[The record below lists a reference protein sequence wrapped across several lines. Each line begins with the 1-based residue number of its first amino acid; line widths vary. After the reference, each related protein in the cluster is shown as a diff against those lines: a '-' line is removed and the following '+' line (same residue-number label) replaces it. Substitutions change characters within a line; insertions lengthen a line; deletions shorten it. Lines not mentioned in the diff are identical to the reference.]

1 MIKVNIKHRLRK
13 LSIGLVSVGTMFMA
27 TTVSGA
33 EITSTSDSAPSAESR
48 ESATASTGGTE
59 QAENGGAAGT
69 SVTSATADGGQEQAG
84 EAAPASTPAPAALT
98 SMSPSA
104 TPAAPVVEEPKT
116 IEVEKLK
123 VEKEK
128 STLKVVDGK
137 DGDNKLI
144 KNRDG
149 KEREIFD
156 VSRDVKVNDD
166 DTIDVTLTVEPKQI
180 DEGAEVMVLLDV
192 SNKMTDESFKTAK
205 ENIKKLVNTLTSK
218 ASDGKSPNARN
229 TVRLITFYNKVN
241 EPVYL
246 TPETV
251 NTEID
256 KARVFAKED
265 RNWGVDLQGAIHRA
279 RQAFNSTGEKKS
291 GKRQHIVLFSQGES
305 TFSYDIKK
313 DKEKLSKIQVD
324 GPVTYS
330 NPLLPWPFYFDTTTK
345 THNFVKD
352 AEKFTQFLDKV
363 GISQF
368 KNAVKGMASTGNSLF
383 SLGNSLLGIKNPL
396 DYITLADL
404 DTKELKE
411 SEFDYS
417 NRLGEG
423 YNFRSYYNRVTD
435 TVGLKSTIESEVK
448 KNLEKL
454 EPKEA
459 SSWLSTLGL
468 KTASDSVR
476 DWFIGKALDHLFYR
490 RQYQFYN
497 HNLSAQAEAKIARD
511 EGILFYSFDVTK
523 PDTAKTYDKFDEY
536 LKKMSEGSKFL
547 EEKDLTTPDK
557 FKDILKE
564 VTITDTFGENVS
576 VVDGSFDKTRFKT
589 GVKHTPAKSSRTG
602 GGLLGWGFNLFSSII
617 STPNTKESL
626 TWTINKDELA
636 KAFEERKPVTFT
648 YKLKVN
654 KDKFSKSTG
663 VATNKEA
670 TYQTI
675 ISNTTSYKIND
686 KEVKDKKLE
695 EVKVRYTKETIPVPK
710 VEKENVG
717 PQTPQEQP
725 MQPLSPEVPAVPAP
739 EVPKTETE
747 PIVPHLPEKPQEEP
761 QQPQPEAPVVPAPEV
776 PKTETEPRNPQR
788 PERPQEG
795 IQPRRPEVPS
805 DPRPEVPKTETE
817 PRNPQRPERP
827 QEGIQPRRPEVP
839 SDPRPEVP
847 KTETES
853 HNPQRPEKPQEDS
866 QPRRPEVPVVPTPE
880 APKTESESRNPQL
893 SETLQEDSQ
902 RSLHSE
908 VPSVSSPET
917 PKDGTI
923 KQDASLLPISK
934 AKAVRQLPQTGD
946 KDRPDVTYTVAALT
960 VLGAIGLLKKKRRDD
975 QID

>member
-1 MIKVNIKHRLRK
+1 
-13 LSIGLVSVGTMFMA
+13 MA

-33 EITSTSDSAPSAESR
+33 EITSTSSTPTESR
-48 ESATASTGGTE
+48 ESQPTTPTGNTE
-59 QAENGGAAGT
+59 QVENEETAVS
-69 SVTSATADGGQEQAG
+69 SVTSGSADNGQEQAG
-84 EAAPASTPAPAALT
+84 EVASAVPVALT
-98 SMSPSA
+98 SA

-116 IEVEKLK
+116 IEVEKLQ

-128 STLKVVDGK
+128 STLEVK
-137 DGDNKLI
+137 DGEGTAKLI
-144 KNRDG
+144 KHRDD
-149 KEREIFD
+149 KSREIFD
-156 VSRDVKVNDD
+156 VSRDVKVNND
-166 DTIDVTLTVEPKQI
+166 DTLDVTLTVQPKQI

-192 SNKMTDESFKTAK
+192 SKKMTDESFKTAK
-205 ENIKKLVNTLTSK
+205 ENIKKLVDTLTSK
-218 ASDGKSPNARN
+218 ASDGKSSNARN

-305 TFSYDIKK
+305 TFSYDIK

-523 PDTAKTYDKFDEY
+523 PGTTFDKY
-536 LKKMSEGSKFL
+536 LQEMSEDKKFL

-557 FKDILKE
+557 FKDVLTQ
-564 VTITDTFGENVS
+564 VTITDIFGENVS
-576 VVDGSFDKTRFKT
+576 VVDGSFDKTRA
-589 GVKHTPAKSSRTG
+589 KHTAKSNSSSRSSG
-602 GGLLGWGFNLFSSII
+602 WWPFNIVSSFLG
-617 STPNTKESL
+617 TNTKESL
-626 TWTINKDELA
+626 TWTINKDELT

-648 YKLKVN
+648 YKLKVD
-654 KDKFSKSTG
+654 KDKIK
-663 VATNKEA
+663 KEV
-670 TYQTI
+670 TPQTI

-725 MQPLSPEVPAVPAP
+725 MQPLSPAVPAP
-739 EVPKTETE
+739 KVPKTETE

-761 QQPQPEAPVVPAPEV
+761 QQPQPEAPVVPAPEA

-847 KTETES
+847 KTESES
-853 HNPQRPEKPQEDS
+853 HNP
-866 QPRRPEVPVVPTPE
+866 
-880 APKTESESRNPQL
+880 
-893 SETLQEDSQ
+893 
-902 RSLHSE
+902 
-908 VPSVSSPET
+908 
-917 PKDGTI
+917 
-923 KQDASLLPISK
+923 
-934 AKAVRQLPQTGD
+934 
-946 KDRPDVTYTVAALT
+946 
-960 VLGAIGLLKKKRRDD
+960 
-975 QID
+975 

>member
-33 EITSTSDSAPSAESR
+33 EITSTSPTPTESR
-48 ESATASTGGTE
+48 EPQPTTPTGNTE
-59 QAENGGAAGT
+59 QVENEETAVSSGT
-69 SVTSATADGGQEQAG
+69 SGSADNGQEQV
-84 EAAPASTPAPAALT
+84 EEVASAVPVALT
-98 SMSPSA
+98 SA
-104 TPAAPVVEEPKT
+104 TPAAPAVEEPKT
-116 IEVEKLK
+116 IEVEKLQ

-128 STLKVVDGK
+128 STLEVK
-137 DGDNKLI
+137 DGEGSDKLI
-144 KNRDG
+144 KHRDD
-149 KEREIFD
+149 KSREIFD
-156 VSRDVKVNDD
+156 VSRDVKVNND
-166 DTIDVTLTVEPKQI
+166 DTLDVTLTVQPKQI

-192 SNKMTDESFKTAK
+192 SKKMTEDSFKTAK
-205 ENIKKLVNTLTSK
+205 ENIKKLVDTLTSK

-229 TVRLITFYNKVN
+229 AVRLITFYNKVSN
-241 EPVYL
+241 PVEV
-246 TPETV
+246 TSETI

-256 KARVFAKED
+256 KARVLAKED

-352 AEKFTQFLDKV
+352 ADKFTQFLDKV

-383 SLGNSLLGIKNPL
+383 SLGNRWLGIKNPL
-396 DYITLADL
+396 DYITLVDL

-448 KNLEKL
+448 KNLKKL

-547 EEKDLTTPDK
+547 EKKDLTTPDK

-576 VVDGSFDKTRFKT
+576 VVNSSFGNKSH
-589 GVKHTPAKSSRTG
+589 VKHTPAKSNSSSRSG
-602 GGLLGWGFNLFSSII
+602 GWWPFNIVSSFLG
-617 STPNTKESL
+617 TNTKESL

-648 YKLKVN
+648 YKLKVD
-654 KDKFSKSTG
+654 KDKIK
-663 VATNKEA
+663 KEV
-670 TYQTI
+670 TPQTI

-695 EVKVRYTKETIPVPK
+695 DVKVRYTKETIPVPK

-747 PIVPHLPEKPQEEP
+747 P
-761 QQPQPEAPVVPAPEV
+761 
-776 PKTETEPRNPQR
+776 RNPQR

-805 DPRPEVPKTETE
+805 DPRPEVPKTESE
-817 PRNPQRPERP
+817 SRNPQRPEM
-827 QEGIQPRRPEVP
+827 
-839 SDPRPEVP
+839 
-847 KTETES
+847 
-853 HNPQRPEKPQEDS
+853 PQEDS
-866 QPRRPEVPVVPTPE
+866 QPRRSEVPVVPTPE
-880 APKTESESRNPQL
+880 APKTESESRKPQL
-893 SETLQEDSQ
+893 SETLQEGSQ

-908 VPSVSSPET
+908 VPSVSSLET

-923 KQDASLLPISK
+923 KQDASQLPISK
-934 AKAVRQLPQTGD
+934 AKEVRQLPQTGD

>member
-33 EITSTSDSAPSAESR
+33 EITSTSPTPTESR
-48 ESATASTGGTE
+48 EPQPTTPTGNTE
-59 QAENGGAAGT
+59 QVENEETAVSSGT
-69 SVTSATADGGQEQAG
+69 SGSADNGQEQV
-84 EAAPASTPAPAALT
+84 EEVASAVPVALT
-98 SMSPSA
+98 SA
-104 TPAAPVVEEPKT
+104 TPAAPAVEEPKT
-116 IEVEKLK
+116 IEVEKLQ

-128 STLKVVDGK
+128 STLEVK
-137 DGDNKLI
+137 DGEGSDKLI
-144 KNRDG
+144 KHRDD
-149 KEREIFD
+149 KSREIFD
-156 VSRDVKVNDD
+156 VSRDVKVNND
-166 DTIDVTLTVEPKQI
+166 DTLDVTLTVQPKQI

-192 SNKMTDESFKTAK
+192 SKKMTEDSFKTAK
-205 ENIKKLVNTLTSK
+205 ENIKKLVDTLTSK

-229 TVRLITFYNKVN
+229 AVRLITFYNKVSN
-241 EPVYL
+241 PVEV
-246 TPETV
+246 TSETI

-256 KARVFAKED
+256 KARVLAKED

-352 AEKFTQFLDKV
+352 ADKFTQFLDKV

-383 SLGNSLLGIKNPL
+383 SLGNRWLGIKNPL
-396 DYITLADL
+396 DYITLVDL

-448 KNLEKL
+448 KNLKKL

-547 EEKDLTTPDK
+547 EKKDLTTPDK

-576 VVDGSFDKTRFKT
+576 VVNSSFGNKSH
-589 GVKHTPAKSSRTG
+589 VKHTPAKSNSSSRSG
-602 GGLLGWGFNLFSSII
+602 GWWPFNIVSSFLG
-617 STPNTKESL
+617 TNTKESL

-648 YKLKVN
+648 YKLKVD
-654 KDKFSKSTG
+654 KDKIK
-663 VATNKEA
+663 KEV
-670 TYQTI
+670 TPQTI

-695 EVKVRYTKETIPVPK
+695 DVKVRYTKETIPVPK

-747 PIVPHLPEKPQEEP
+747 P
-761 QQPQPEAPVVPAPEV
+761 
-776 PKTETEPRNPQR
+776 RNPQR

-805 DPRPEVPKTETE
+805 DPRPEVPKTE
-817 PRNPQRPERP
+817 
-827 QEGIQPRRPEVP
+827 
-839 SDPRPEVP
+839 S
-847 KTETES
+847 ES
-853 HNPQRPEKPQEDS
+853 HNPQRPEMPQEDS
-866 QPRRPEVPVVPTPE
+866 QPRRSEVPVVPTPE
-880 APKTESESRNPQL
+880 APKTESESRNPQRPEMPQEDSQPRRSEVPVVPTPEAPKTESESRKPQL
-893 SETLQEDSQ
+893 SETLQEGSQ

-908 VPSVSSPET
+908 VPSVSSLET

-923 KQDASLLPISK
+923 KQDASQLPISK
-934 AKAVRQLPQTGD
+934 AKEVRQLPQTGD

>member
-33 EITSTSDSAPSAESR
+33 EITSTSPTPTESR
-48 ESATASTGGTE
+48 EPQPTTPTGNTE
-59 QAENGGAAGT
+59 QVENEETAVSSGT
-69 SVTSATADGGQEQAG
+69 SGSADNGQEQV
-84 EAAPASTPAPAALT
+84 EEVASAVPVALT
-98 SMSPSA
+98 SA
-104 TPAAPVVEEPKT
+104 TPAAPAVEEPKT
-116 IEVEKLK
+116 IEVEKLQ

-128 STLKVVDGK
+128 STLEVK
-137 DGDNKLI
+137 DGEGSDKLI
-144 KNRDG
+144 KHRDD
-149 KEREIFD
+149 KSREIFD
-156 VSRDVKVNDD
+156 VSRDVKVNND
-166 DTIDVTLTVEPKQI
+166 DTLDVTLTVQPKQI

-192 SNKMTDESFKTAK
+192 SKKMTEDSFKTAK
-205 ENIKKLVNTLTSK
+205 ENIKKLVDTLTSK

-229 TVRLITFYNKVN
+229 AVRLITFYNKVSN
-241 EPVYL
+241 PVEV
-246 TPETV
+246 TSETI

-256 KARVFAKED
+256 KARVLAKED

-352 AEKFTQFLDKV
+352 ADKFTQFLDKV

-383 SLGNSLLGIKNPL
+383 SLGNRWLGIKNPL
-396 DYITLADL
+396 DYITLVDL

-448 KNLEKL
+448 KNLKKL

-547 EEKDLTTPDK
+547 EKKDLTTPDK

-576 VVDGSFDKTRFKT
+576 VVNSSFGNKSH
-589 GVKHTPAKSSRTG
+589 VKHTPAKSNSSSRSG
-602 GGLLGWGFNLFSSII
+602 GWWPFNIVSSFLG
-617 STPNTKESL
+617 TNTKESL

-648 YKLKVN
+648 YKLKVD
-654 KDKFSKSTG
+654 KDKIK
-663 VATNKEA
+663 KEV
-670 TYQTI
+670 TPQTI

-695 EVKVRYTKETIPVPK
+695 DVKVRYTKETIPVPK

-747 PIVPHLPEKPQEEP
+747 P
-761 QQPQPEAPVVPAPEV
+761 
-776 PKTETEPRNPQR
+776 RNPQR

-795 IQPRRPEVPS
+795 IQPRHPEVPS
-805 DPRPEVPKTETE
+805 DPRPEVPK
-817 PRNPQRPERP
+817 N
-827 QEGIQPRRPEVP
+827 
-839 SDPRPEVP
+839 
-847 KTETES
+847 K
-853 HNPQRPEKPQEDS
+853 
-866 QPRRPEVPVVPTPE
+866 
-880 APKTESESRNPQL
+880 
-893 SETLQEDSQ
+893 
-902 RSLHSE
+902 
-908 VPSVSSPET
+908 
-917 PKDGTI
+917 
-923 KQDASLLPISK
+923 
-934 AKAVRQLPQTGD
+934 
-946 KDRPDVTYTVAALT
+946 
-960 VLGAIGLLKKKRRDD
+960 
-975 QID
+975 

>member
-33 EITSTSDSAPSAESR
+33 EITSTSPTPTESR
-48 ESATASTGGTE
+48 EPQPTTPTGNTE
-59 QAENGGAAGT
+59 QVENEETAVSSGT
-69 SVTSATADGGQEQAG
+69 SGSADNGQEQV
-84 EAAPASTPAPAALT
+84 EEVASAVPVALT
-98 SMSPSA
+98 SA
-104 TPAAPVVEEPKT
+104 TPAAPAVEEPKT
-116 IEVEKLK
+116 IEVEKLQ

-128 STLKVVDGK
+128 STLEVK
-137 DGDNKLI
+137 DGEGSDKLI
-144 KNRDG
+144 KHRDD
-149 KEREIFD
+149 KSREIFD
-156 VSRDVKVNDD
+156 VSRDVKVNND
-166 DTIDVTLTVEPKQI
+166 DTLDVTLTVQPKQI

-192 SNKMTDESFKTAK
+192 SKKMTEDSFKTAK
-205 ENIKKLVNTLTSK
+205 ENIKKLVDTLTSK

-229 TVRLITFYNKVN
+229 AVRLITFYNKVSN
-241 EPVYL
+241 PVEV
-246 TPETV
+246 TSETI

-256 KARVFAKED
+256 KARVLAKED

-352 AEKFTQFLDKV
+352 ADKFTQFLDKV

-383 SLGNSLLGIKNPL
+383 SLGNRWLGIKNPL
-396 DYITLADL
+396 DYITLVDL

-448 KNLEKL
+448 KNLKKL

-547 EEKDLTTPDK
+547 EKKDLTTPDK

-576 VVDGSFDKTRFKT
+576 VVNSSFGNKSH
-589 GVKHTPAKSSRTG
+589 VKHTPAKSNSSSRSG
-602 GGLLGWGFNLFSSII
+602 GWWPFNIVSSFLG
-617 STPNTKESL
+617 TNTKESL

-648 YKLKVN
+648 YKLKVD
-654 KDKFSKSTG
+654 KDKIK
-663 VATNKEA
+663 KEV
-670 TYQTI
+670 TPQTI

-695 EVKVRYTKETIPVPK
+695 DVKVRYTKETIPVPK

-747 PIVPHLPEKPQEEP
+747 P
-761 QQPQPEAPVVPAPEV
+761 
-776 PKTETEPRNPQR
+776 RNPQR

-805 DPRPEVPKTETE
+805 DPRPEVPKTE
-817 PRNPQRPERP
+817 
-827 QEGIQPRRPEVP
+827 
-839 SDPRPEVP
+839 S
-847 KTETES
+847 ES
-853 HNPQRPEKPQEDS
+853 HNPQRPEMPQEDS
-866 QPRRPEVPVVPTPE
+866 QPRRSEVPVVPTPE
-880 APKTESESRNPQL
+880 APKTESESRKPQL
-893 SETLQEDSQ
+893 SETLQEGSQ

-908 VPSVSSPET
+908 VPSVSSLET

-923 KQDASLLPISK
+923 KQDASQLPISK
-934 AKAVRQLPQTGD
+934 AKEVRQLPQTGD

>member
-33 EITSTSDSAPSAESR
+33 EITSTSPTPTESR
-48 ESATASTGGTE
+48 EPQPTTPTGNTE
-59 QAENGGAAGT
+59 QVENEETAVSSGT
-69 SVTSATADGGQEQAG
+69 SGSADNGQEQV
-84 EAAPASTPAPAALT
+84 EEVASAVPVALT
-98 SMSPSA
+98 SA
-104 TPAAPVVEEPKT
+104 TPAAPAVEEPKT
-116 IEVEKLK
+116 IEVEKLQ

-128 STLKVVDGK
+128 STLEVK
-137 DGDNKLI
+137 DGEGSDKLI
-144 KNRDG
+144 KHRDD
-149 KEREIFD
+149 KSREIFD
-156 VSRDVKVNDD
+156 VSRDVKVNND
-166 DTIDVTLTVEPKQI
+166 DTLDVTLTVQPKQI

-192 SNKMTDESFKTAK
+192 SKKMTEDSFKTAK
-205 ENIKKLVNTLTSK
+205 ENIKKLVDTLTSK

-229 TVRLITFYNKVN
+229 AVRLITFYNKVSN
-241 EPVYL
+241 PVEV
-246 TPETV
+246 TSETI

-256 KARVFAKED
+256 KARVLAKED

-352 AEKFTQFLDKV
+352 ADKFTQFLDKV

-383 SLGNSLLGIKNPL
+383 SLGNRWLGIKNPL
-396 DYITLADL
+396 DYITLVDL

-448 KNLEKL
+448 KNLKKL

-547 EEKDLTTPDK
+547 EKKDLTTPDK

-576 VVDGSFDKTRFKT
+576 VVNSSFGNKSH
-589 GVKHTPAKSSRTG
+589 VKHTPAKSNSSSRSG
-602 GGLLGWGFNLFSSII
+602 GWWPFNIVSSFLG
-617 STPNTKESL
+617 TNTKESL

-648 YKLKVN
+648 YKLKVD
-654 KDKFSKSTG
+654 KDKIK
-663 VATNKEA
+663 KEV
-670 TYQTI
+670 TPQTI

-695 EVKVRYTKETIPVPK
+695 DVKVRYTKETIPVPK

-747 PIVPHLPEKPQEEP
+747 P
-761 QQPQPEAPVVPAPEV
+761 
-776 PKTETEPRNPQR
+776 RNPQR

-805 DPRPEVPKTETE
+805 DPRPEVPKTE
-817 PRNPQRPERP
+817 
-827 QEGIQPRRPEVP
+827 
-839 SDPRPEVP
+839 S
-847 KTETES
+847 ES
-853 HNPQRPEKPQEDS
+853 HNPP
-866 QPRRPEVPVVPTPE
+866 
-880 APKTESESRNPQL
+880 
-893 SETLQEDSQ
+893 
-902 RSLHSE
+902 
-908 VPSVSSPET
+908 
-917 PKDGTI
+917 
-923 KQDASLLPISK
+923 
-934 AKAVRQLPQTGD
+934 
-946 KDRPDVTYTVAALT
+946 
-960 VLGAIGLLKKKRRDD
+960 
-975 QID
+975 

>member
-33 EITSTSDSAPSAESR
+33 EITSTSPTPTESR
-48 ESATASTGGTE
+48 EPQPTTPTGNTE
-59 QAENGGAAGT
+59 QVENEETAVSSGT
-69 SVTSATADGGQEQAG
+69 SGSADNGQEQV
-84 EAAPASTPAPAALT
+84 EEVASAVPVALT
-98 SMSPSA
+98 SA
-104 TPAAPVVEEPKT
+104 TPAAPAVEEPKT
-116 IEVEKLK
+116 IEVEKLQ

-128 STLKVVDGK
+128 STLEVK
-137 DGDNKLI
+137 DGEGSDKLI
-144 KNRDG
+144 KHRDD
-149 KEREIFD
+149 KSREIFD
-156 VSRDVKVNDD
+156 VSRDVKVNND
-166 DTIDVTLTVEPKQI
+166 DTLDVTLTVQPKQI

-192 SNKMTDESFKTAK
+192 SKKMTEDSFKTAK
-205 ENIKKLVNTLTSK
+205 ENIKKLVDTLTSK

-229 TVRLITFYNKVN
+229 AVRLITFYNKVSN
-241 EPVYL
+241 PVEV
-246 TPETV
+246 TSETI

-256 KARVFAKED
+256 KARVLAKED

-352 AEKFTQFLDKV
+352 ADKFTQFLDKV

-383 SLGNSLLGIKNPL
+383 SLGNRWLGIKNPL
-396 DYITLADL
+396 DYITLVDL

-448 KNLEKL
+448 KNLKKL

-547 EEKDLTTPDK
+547 EKKDLTTPDK

-576 VVDGSFDKTRFKT
+576 VVNSSFGNKSH
-589 GVKHTPAKSSRTG
+589 VKHTPAKSNSSSRSG
-602 GGLLGWGFNLFSSII
+602 GWWPFNIVSSFLG
-617 STPNTKESL
+617 TNTKESL

-648 YKLKVN
+648 YKLKVD
-654 KDKFSKSTG
+654 KDKIK
-663 VATNKEA
+663 KEV
-670 TYQTI
+670 TPQTI

-695 EVKVRYTKETIPVPK
+695 DVKVRYTKETIPVPK

-747 PIVPHLPEKPQEEP
+747 P
-761 QQPQPEAPVVPAPEV
+761 
-776 PKTETEPRNPQR
+776 RNPQR

-795 IQPRRPEVPS
+795 IQPRHPEVPS

-827 QEGIQPRRPEVP
+827 QEGKIF
-839 SDPRPEVP
+839 
-847 KTETES
+847 
-853 HNPQRPEKPQEDS
+853 
-866 QPRRPEVPVVPTPE
+866 
-880 APKTESESRNPQL
+880 
-893 SETLQEDSQ
+893 
-902 RSLHSE
+902 
-908 VPSVSSPET
+908 
-917 PKDGTI
+917 
-923 KQDASLLPISK
+923 
-934 AKAVRQLPQTGD
+934 
-946 KDRPDVTYTVAALT
+946 
-960 VLGAIGLLKKKRRDD
+960 
-975 QID
+975 

>member
-1 MIKVNIKHRLRK
+1 
-13 LSIGLVSVGTMFMA
+13 MA

-33 EITSTSDSAPSAESR
+33 EITSTSPTPTESR
-48 ESATASTGGTE
+48 EPQPTTPTGNTE
-59 QAENGGAAGT
+59 QVENEETAVSSGT
-69 SVTSATADGGQEQAG
+69 SGSADNGQEQV
-84 EAAPASTPAPAALT
+84 EEVASAVPVALT
-98 SMSPSA
+98 SA
-104 TPAAPVVEEPKT
+104 TPAAPAVEEPKT
-116 IEVEKLK
+116 IEVEKLQ

-128 STLKVVDGK
+128 STLEVK
-137 DGDNKLI
+137 DGEGSDKLI
-144 KNRDG
+144 KHRDD
-149 KEREIFD
+149 KSREIFD
-156 VSRDVKVNDD
+156 VSRDVKVNND
-166 DTIDVTLTVEPKQI
+166 DTLDVTLTVQPKQI

-192 SNKMTDESFKTAK
+192 SKKMTDESFKTAK
-205 ENIKKLVNTLTSK
+205 ENIKKLVDTLTSK

-229 TVRLITFYNKVN
+229 AVRLITFYNKVSN
-241 EPVYL
+241 PVEV
-246 TPETV
+246 TSETI

-256 KARVFAKED
+256 KARVLAKED

-352 AEKFTQFLDKV
+352 ADKFTQFLDKV

-383 SLGNSLLGIKNPL
+383 SLGNRWLGIKNPL
-396 DYITLADL
+396 DYITLVDL

-448 KNLEKL
+448 KNLKKL

-576 VVDGSFDKTRFKT
+576 VVDKTRFKT
-589 GVKHTPAKSSRTG
+589 GVKHTPAKSGRTG

-648 YKLKVN
+648 YKLKVD
-654 KDKFSKSTG
+654 KDKIK
-663 VATNKEA
+663 KEV
-670 TYQTI
+670 TPQTI

-695 EVKVRYTKETIPVPK
+695 DVKVRYTKETIPVPK

-717 PQTPQEQP
+717 PQAPQEQP
-725 MQPLSPEVPAVPAP
+725 LQPLSPEVPAVPAP

-795 IQPRRPEVPS
+795 IHPRRPEVPS
-805 DPRPEVPKTETE
+805 DPRPEVPKTESE
-817 PRNPQRPERP
+817 SHNPQRPERP
-827 QEGIQPRRPEVP
+827 QEGIHPRRPEVP

-847 KTETES
+847 KTESES
-853 HNPQRPEKPQEDS
+853 HNPQRPEMPQEDS
-866 QPRRPEVPVVPTPE
+866 QPRRSEVPVVPTPE

-893 SETLQEDSQ
+893 SETLQEGSQ

-908 VPSVSSPET
+908 VPSVSSLET

-923 KQDASLLPISK
+923 KQDASQLPISK

>member
-1 MIKVNIKHRLRK
+1 
-13 LSIGLVSVGTMFMA
+13 MA

-33 EITSTSDSAPSAESR
+33 EITSTSPTPTESR
-48 ESATASTGGTE
+48 EPQPTTPTGNTE
-59 QAENGGAAGT
+59 QVENEETAVS
-69 SVTSATADGGQEQAG
+69 SVTSGSADNGQEQAG
-84 EAAPASTPAPAALT
+84 EVASAVPVALT
-98 SMSPSA
+98 SA

-116 IEVEKLK
+116 IEVEKLQ

-128 STLKVVDGK
+128 STLEVK
-137 DGDNKLI
+137 DGEGTAKLI
-144 KNRDG
+144 KHRDD
-149 KEREIFD
+149 KSREIFD
-156 VSRDVKVNDD
+156 VSRDVKVNND
-166 DTIDVTLTVEPKQI
+166 DTLDVTLTVQPKQI

-192 SNKMTDESFKTAK
+192 SKKMTEDSFKTAK
-205 ENIKKLVNTLTSK
+205 ENIKKLVDTLTSK

-352 AEKFTQFLDKV
+352 ADKFTQFLDKV

-383 SLGNSLLGIKNPL
+383 SLGNRWLGIKNPL

-448 KNLEKL
+448 KNLKKL
-454 EPKEA
+454 ESKEA
-459 SSWLSTLGL
+459 SSWLTTLGL
-468 KTASDSVR
+468 KSTSDSVR
-476 DWFIGKALDHLFYR
+476 DWLLGKALDYLFYR

-523 PDTAKTYDKFDEY
+523 PGTTFDKY
-536 LKKMSEGSKFL
+536 LQEMSEDKKFL

-557 FKDILKE
+557 FKDVLTQ

-589 GVKHTPAKSSRTG
+589 GVKHTPAKSNSSSRSS
-602 GGLLGWGFNLFSSII
+602 GWGWPFGIISSILG
-617 STPNTKESL
+617 TNTKESL

-695 EVKVRYTKETIPVPK
+695 DVKVRYTKETIPVPK

-725 MQPLSPEVPAVPAP
+725 MQPLSPAVPAP

-761 QQPQPEAPVVPAPEV
+761 QQPQPEAPVVPAPEA

-817 PRNPQRPERP
+817 PRNPQRPEIP
-827 QEGIQPRRPEVP
+827 QEDSQPRRPEVP

-853 HNPQRPEKPQEDS
+853 HKPQRPEMPQEDS

-880 APKTESESRNPQL
+880 APKTESESHKPQL

>member
-33 EITSTSDSAPSAESR
+33 EITSTSPTPTESR
-48 ESATASTGGTE
+48 EPQPTTPTGNTE
-59 QAENGGAAGT
+59 QVENEETAVSSGT
-69 SVTSATADGGQEQAG
+69 SGSADNGQEQV
-84 EAAPASTPAPAALT
+84 EEVASAVPVALT
-98 SMSPSA
+98 SA
-104 TPAAPVVEEPKT
+104 TPAAPAVEEPKT
-116 IEVEKLK
+116 IEVEKLQ

-128 STLKVVDGK
+128 STLEVK
-137 DGDNKLI
+137 DGEGSDKLI
-144 KNRDG
+144 KHRDD
-149 KEREIFD
+149 KSREIFD
-156 VSRDVKVNDD
+156 VSRDVKVNND
-166 DTIDVTLTVEPKQI
+166 DTLDVTLTVQPKQI

-192 SNKMTDESFKTAK
+192 SKKMTEDSFKTAK
-205 ENIKKLVNTLTSK
+205 ENIKKLVDTLTSK

-229 TVRLITFYNKVN
+229 AVRLITFYNKVSN
-241 EPVYL
+241 PVEV
-246 TPETV
+246 TSETI

-256 KARVFAKED
+256 KARVLAKED

-352 AEKFTQFLDKV
+352 ADKFTQFLDKV

-383 SLGNSLLGIKNPL
+383 SLGNRWLGIKNPL
-396 DYITLADL
+396 DYITLVDL

-448 KNLEKL
+448 KNLKKL

-547 EEKDLTTPDK
+547 EKKDLTTPDK

-576 VVDGSFDKTRFKT
+576 VVNSSFGNKSH
-589 GVKHTPAKSSRTG
+589 VKHTPAKSNSSSRSG
-602 GGLLGWGFNLFSSII
+602 GWWPFNIVSSFLG
-617 STPNTKESL
+617 TNTKESL

-648 YKLKVN
+648 YKLKVD
-654 KDKFSKSTG
+654 KDKIK
-663 VATNKEA
+663 KEV
-670 TYQTI
+670 TPQTI

-695 EVKVRYTKETIPVPK
+695 DVKVRYTKETIPVPK

-747 PIVPHLPEKPQEEP
+747 P
-761 QQPQPEAPVVPAPEV
+761 
-776 PKTETEPRNPQR
+776 RNPQR

-795 IQPRRPEVPS
+795 IQPRHPEVPS

-817 PRNPQRPERP
+817 PRNPP
-827 QEGIQPRRPEVP
+827 
-839 SDPRPEVP
+839 
-847 KTETES
+847 
-853 HNPQRPEKPQEDS
+853 
-866 QPRRPEVPVVPTPE
+866 
-880 APKTESESRNPQL
+880 
-893 SETLQEDSQ
+893 
-902 RSLHSE
+902 
-908 VPSVSSPET
+908 
-917 PKDGTI
+917 
-923 KQDASLLPISK
+923 LL
-934 AKAVRQLPQTGD
+934 
-946 KDRPDVTYTVAALT
+946 
-960 VLGAIGLLKKKRRDD
+960 
-975 QID
+975 

>member
-33 EITSTSDSAPSAESR
+33 EITSTSPTPTESR
-48 ESATASTGGTE
+48 EPQPTTPTGNTE
-59 QAENGGAAGT
+59 QVENEETAVSSGT
-69 SVTSATADGGQEQAG
+69 SGSADNGQEQV
-84 EAAPASTPAPAALT
+84 EEVASAVPVALT
-98 SMSPSA
+98 SA
-104 TPAAPVVEEPKT
+104 TPAAPAVEEPKT
-116 IEVEKLK
+116 IEVEKLQ

-128 STLKVVDGK
+128 STLEVK
-137 DGDNKLI
+137 DGEGSDKLI
-144 KNRDG
+144 KHRDD
-149 KEREIFD
+149 KSREIFD
-156 VSRDVKVNDD
+156 VSRDVKVNND
-166 DTIDVTLTVEPKQI
+166 DTLDVTLTVQPKQI

-192 SNKMTDESFKTAK
+192 SKKMTEDSFKTAK
-205 ENIKKLVNTLTSK
+205 ENIKKLVDTLTSK

-229 TVRLITFYNKVN
+229 AVRLITFYNKVSN
-241 EPVYL
+241 PVEV
-246 TPETV
+246 TSETI

-256 KARVFAKED
+256 KARVLAKED

-352 AEKFTQFLDKV
+352 ADKFTQFLDKV

-383 SLGNSLLGIKNPL
+383 SLGNRWLGIKNPL
-396 DYITLADL
+396 DYITLVDL

-448 KNLEKL
+448 KNLKKL

-547 EEKDLTTPDK
+547 EKKDLTTPDK

-576 VVDGSFDKTRFKT
+576 VVNSSFGNKSH
-589 GVKHTPAKSSRTG
+589 VKHTPAKSNSSSRSG
-602 GGLLGWGFNLFSSII
+602 GWWPFNIVSSFLG
-617 STPNTKESL
+617 TNTKESL

-648 YKLKVN
+648 YKLKVD
-654 KDKFSKSTG
+654 KDKIK
-663 VATNKEA
+663 KEV
-670 TYQTI
+670 TPQTI

-695 EVKVRYTKETIPVPK
+695 DVKVRYTKETIPVPK

-747 PIVPHLPEKPQEEP
+747 P
-761 QQPQPEAPVVPAPEV
+761 
-776 PKTETEPRNPQR
+776 RNPQR

-795 IQPRRPEVPS
+795 IQPRHPEVPS

-847 KTETES
+847 KTESES
-853 HNPQRPEKPQEDS
+853 HNPQRPEMSQEDS
-866 QPRRPEVPVVPTPE
+866 QPRRSEVPVVPTPE
-880 APKTESESRNPQL
+880 APKTESESRNPQRPEMPQEDSQPRRSEVPVVPTPEAPKTESESRKPQL
-893 SETLQEDSQ
+893 SETLQEGSQ

-908 VPSVSSPET
+908 VPSVSSLET

-923 KQDASLLPISK
+923 KQDASQLPISK
-934 AKAVRQLPQTGD
+934 AKEVRQLPQTGD

-960 VLGAIGLLKKKRRDD
+960 VLGAIGLLKKKKT
-975 QID
+975 

>member
-33 EITSTSDSAPSAESR
+33 EITSTSPTPTESR
-48 ESATASTGGTE
+48 EPQPTTPTGNTE
-59 QAENGGAAGT
+59 QVENEETAVS
-69 SVTSATADGGQEQAG
+69 SVTSGSADNGQEQAG
-84 EAAPASTPAPAALT
+84 EVASAVPVALT
-98 SMSPSA
+98 SA

-116 IEVEKLK
+116 IEVEKLQ

-128 STLKVVDGK
+128 STLEVK
-137 DGDNKLI
+137 DGEGTAKLI
-144 KNRDG
+144 KHRDD
-149 KEREIFD
+149 KSREIFD
-156 VSRDVKVNDD
+156 VSRDVKVNND
-166 DTIDVTLTVEPKQI
+166 DTLDVTLTVQPKQI

-192 SNKMTDESFKTAK
+192 SKKMTEDSFKTAK
-205 ENIKKLVNTLTSK
+205 ENIKKLVDTLTSK

-352 AEKFTQFLDKV
+352 ADKFTQFLDKV

-383 SLGNSLLGIKNPL
+383 SLGNRWLGIKNPL

-448 KNLEKL
+448 KNLKKL
-454 EPKEA
+454 ESKEA
-459 SSWLSTLGL
+459 SSWLTTLGL
-468 KTASDSVR
+468 KSTSDSVR
-476 DWFIGKALDHLFYR
+476 DWLLGKALDYLFYR

-523 PDTAKTYDKFDEY
+523 PGTTFDKY
-536 LKKMSEGSKFL
+536 LQEMSEDKKFL

-557 FKDILKE
+557 FKDVLTQ

-589 GVKHTPAKSSRTG
+589 GVKHTPAKSNSSSRSS
-602 GGLLGWGFNLFSSII
+602 GWGWPFGIISSILG
-617 STPNTKESL
+617 TNTKESL

-695 EVKVRYTKETIPVPK
+695 DVKVRYTKETIPVPK

-725 MQPLSPEVPAVPAP
+725 MQPLSPAVPAP

-761 QQPQPEAPVVPAPEV
+761 QQPQPEAPVVPAPEA

-817 PRNPQRPERP
+817 PRNPQRPEIP
-827 QEGIQPRRPEVP
+827 QEDSQPRRPEVP

-853 HNPQRPEKPQEDS
+853 HKPQRPEMPQEDS

-880 APKTESESRNPQL
+880 APKTESESHKPQL

>member
-33 EITSTSDSAPSAESR
+33 EITSTSPTPTESR
-48 ESATASTGGTE
+48 EPQPTTPTGNTE
-59 QAENGGAAGT
+59 QVENEETAVSSGT
-69 SVTSATADGGQEQAG
+69 SGSADNGQEQV
-84 EAAPASTPAPAALT
+84 EEVASAVPVALT
-98 SMSPSA
+98 SA
-104 TPAAPVVEEPKT
+104 TPAAPAVEEPKT
-116 IEVEKLK
+116 IEVEKLQ

-128 STLKVVDGK
+128 STLEVK
-137 DGDNKLI
+137 DGEGSDKLI
-144 KNRDG
+144 KHRDD
-149 KEREIFD
+149 KSREIFD
-156 VSRDVKVNDD
+156 VSRDVKVNND
-166 DTIDVTLTVEPKQI
+166 DTLDVTLTVQPKQI

-192 SNKMTDESFKTAK
+192 SKKMTEDSFKTAK
-205 ENIKKLVNTLTSK
+205 ENIKKLVDTLTSK

-229 TVRLITFYNKVN
+229 AVRLITFYNKVSN
-241 EPVYL
+241 PVEV
-246 TPETV
+246 TSETI

-256 KARVFAKED
+256 KARVLAKED

-352 AEKFTQFLDKV
+352 ADKFTQFLDKV

-383 SLGNSLLGIKNPL
+383 SLGNRWLGIKNPL
-396 DYITLADL
+396 DYITLVDL

-448 KNLEKL
+448 KNLKKL

-547 EEKDLTTPDK
+547 EKKDLTTPDK

-576 VVDGSFDKTRFKT
+576 VVNSSFGNKSH
-589 GVKHTPAKSSRTG
+589 VKHTPAKSNSSSRSG
-602 GGLLGWGFNLFSSII
+602 GWWPFNIVSSFLG
-617 STPNTKESL
+617 TNTKESL

-648 YKLKVN
+648 YKLKVD
-654 KDKFSKSTG
+654 KDKIK
-663 VATNKEA
+663 KEV
-670 TYQTI
+670 TPQTI

-695 EVKVRYTKETIPVPK
+695 DVKVRYTKETIPVPK

-747 PIVPHLPEKPQEEP
+747 P
-761 QQPQPEAPVVPAPEV
+761 
-776 PKTETEPRNPQR
+776 RNPQR

-795 IQPRRPEVPS
+795 IQPRHPEVPS

-847 KTETES
+847 KTE
-853 HNPQRPEKPQEDS
+853 
-866 QPRRPEVPVVPTPE
+866 
-880 APKTESESRNPQL
+880 SESRN
-893 SETLQEDSQ
+893 
-902 RSLHSE
+902 
-908 VPSVSSPET
+908 
-917 PKDGTI
+917 
-923 KQDASLLPISK
+923 
-934 AKAVRQLPQTGD
+934 
-946 KDRPDVTYTVAALT
+946 
-960 VLGAIGLLKKKRRDD
+960 
-975 QID
+975 

>member
-33 EITSTSDSAPSAESR
+33 EITSTSPTPTESR
-48 ESATASTGGTE
+48 EPQPTTPTGNTE
-59 QAENGGAAGT
+59 QVENEETAVSSGT
-69 SVTSATADGGQEQAG
+69 SGSADNGQEQV
-84 EAAPASTPAPAALT
+84 EEVASAVPVALT
-98 SMSPSA
+98 SA
-104 TPAAPVVEEPKT
+104 TPAAPAVEEPKT
-116 IEVEKLK
+116 IEVEKLQ

-128 STLKVVDGK
+128 STLEVK
-137 DGDNKLI
+137 DGEGSDKLI
-144 KNRDG
+144 KHRDD
-149 KEREIFD
+149 KSREIFD
-156 VSRDVKVNDD
+156 VSRDVKVNND
-166 DTIDVTLTVEPKQI
+166 DTLDVTLTVQPKQI

-192 SNKMTDESFKTAK
+192 SKKMTEDSFKTAK
-205 ENIKKLVNTLTSK
+205 ENIKKLVDTLTSK

-229 TVRLITFYNKVN
+229 AVRLITFYNKVSN
-241 EPVYL
+241 PVEV
-246 TPETV
+246 TSETI

-256 KARVFAKED
+256 KARVLAKED

-352 AEKFTQFLDKV
+352 ADKFTQFLDKV

-383 SLGNSLLGIKNPL
+383 SLGNRWLGIKNPL
-396 DYITLADL
+396 DYITLVDL

-448 KNLEKL
+448 KNLKKL

-547 EEKDLTTPDK
+547 EKKDLTTPDK

-576 VVDGSFDKTRFKT
+576 VVNSSFGNKSH
-589 GVKHTPAKSSRTG
+589 VKHTPAKSNSSSRSG
-602 GGLLGWGFNLFSSII
+602 GWWPFNIVSSFLG
-617 STPNTKESL
+617 TNTKESL

-648 YKLKVN
+648 YKLKVD
-654 KDKFSKSTG
+654 KDKIK
-663 VATNKEA
+663 KEV
-670 TYQTI
+670 TPQTI

-695 EVKVRYTKETIPVPK
+695 DVKVRYTKETIPVPK

-747 PIVPHLPEKPQEEP
+747 P
-761 QQPQPEAPVVPAPEV
+761 
-776 PKTETEPRNPQR
+776 RNPQR

-805 DPRPEVPKTETE
+805 DPRPEVPKTE
-817 PRNPQRPERP
+817 
-827 QEGIQPRRPEVP
+827 
-839 SDPRPEVP
+839 S
-847 KTETES
+847 ES
-853 HNPQRPEKPQEDS
+853 HNPQRPEMPQEDS

-880 APKTESESRNPQL
+880 APKTESESRNPQRPEMPQEDSQPRRSEVPVVPTPEAPKTESESRKPQL
-893 SETLQEDSQ
+893 SETLQEGSQ

-908 VPSVSSPET
+908 VPSVSSLET

-923 KQDASLLPISK
+923 KQDASQLPISK
-934 AKAVRQLPQTGD
+934 AKEVRQLPQTGD

>member
-33 EITSTSDSAPSAESR
+33 EITSTSSTPTESR
-48 ESATASTGGTE
+48 ESQPTTPTGNTE
-59 QAENGGAAGT
+59 QVENEETAVS
-69 SVTSATADGGQEQAG
+69 SVTSGSADNGQEQAG
-84 EAAPASTPAPAALT
+84 EVASAVPVALT
-98 SMSPSA
+98 SA
-104 TPAAPVVEEPKT
+104 TPAAEEPKT
-116 IEVEKLK
+116 IEVEKLQ

-128 STLKVVDGK
+128 STLKVTDGK
-137 DGDNKLI
+137 GEDKLI
-144 KNRDG
+144 KHRDD
-149 KEREIFD
+149 KSREIFD
-156 VSRDVKVNDD
+156 VSRDVKVNND
-166 DTIDVTLTVEPKQI
+166 DTLDVTLTVQPKQI

-192 SNKMTDESFKTAK
+192 SKKMTDESFKTAK
-205 ENIKKLVNTLTSK
+205 ENIKKLVDTLTSK
-218 ASDGKSPNARN
+218 ASDGKSSNARN

-352 AEKFTQFLDKV
+352 ADKFTQFLDKV

-576 VVDGSFDKTRFKT
+576 VVDKTRFKT
-589 GVKHTPAKSSRTG
+589 GVKHTPAKSNRSS
-602 GGLLGWGFNLFSSII
+602 GLFGFFSSFII
-617 STPNTKESL
+617 SDTKESL
-626 TWTINKDELA
+626 TWTINKDELT

-717 PQTPQEQP
+717 PQTPQKQP
-725 MQPLSPEVPAVPAP
+725 LQPLSPEVPAVPAP
-739 EVPKTETE
+739 KVPKTETE

-761 QQPQPEAPVVPAPEV
+761 QQPQPEAPVVPAPEA

-788 PERPQEG
+788 PEIPQEG

-817 PRNPQRPERP
+817 PRNPQRPEMP
-827 QEGIQPRRPEVP
+827 QEDSQPRRPEVP

-853 HNPQRPEKPQEDS
+853 HKPQRPEMPQEDS

-880 APKTESESRNPQL
+880 APKTESESRKSQL

-917 PKDGTI
+917 PNDGTI

>member
-33 EITSTSDSAPSAESR
+33 EITSTPTESR
-48 ESATASTGGTE
+48 ESQPITPTGNTE
-59 QAENGGAAGT
+59 QVENEETAVSSGT
-69 SVTSATADGGQEQAG
+69 LGSADNGQEQVG
-84 EAAPASTPAPAALT
+84 EAASAVPVALT
-98 SMSPSA
+98 SA
-104 TPAAPVVEEPKT
+104 TPAAPAVEEPKT
-116 IEVEKLK
+116 IEVEKLQ

-128 STLKVVDGK
+128 STLEVK
-137 DGDNKLI
+137 DGEGSDKLI
-144 KNRDG
+144 KHRDD
-149 KEREIFD
+149 KSREIFD
-156 VSRDVKVNDD
+156 VSRDVKVNND
-166 DTIDVTLTVEPKQI
+166 DTLDVTLTVQPKQI

-192 SNKMTDESFKTAK
+192 SKKMTEDSFKTAK
-205 ENIKKLVNTLTSK
+205 ENIKKLVDTLTSK

-229 TVRLITFYNKVN
+229 AVRLITFYNKVSN
-241 EPVYL
+241 PVEV
-246 TPETV
+246 TSETI

-256 KARVFAKED
+256 KARVLAKED

-352 AEKFTQFLDKV
+352 ADKFTQFLDKV

-396 DYITLADL
+396 DYITLVDL

-448 KNLEKL
+448 KNLKKL

-589 GVKHTPAKSSRTG
+589 GVKHTPAKSNSSSRSS
-602 GGLLGWGFNLFSSII
+602 GWGWSFGII
-617 STPNTKESL
+617 SSFLGTNTKESL

-648 YKLKVN
+648 YKLKVD
-654 KDKFSKSTG
+654 KDKIK
-663 VATNKEA
+663 KEV
-670 TYQTI
+670 TPQTI

-695 EVKVRYTKETIPVPK
+695 DVKVRYTKETIPVPK

-795 IQPRRPEVPS
+795 IHPRRPEVPS
-805 DPRPEVPKTETE
+805 DPRPEVPKTE
-817 PRNPQRPERP
+817 
-827 QEGIQPRRPEVP
+827 
-839 SDPRPEVP
+839 S
-847 KTETES
+847 ES
-853 HNPQRPEKPQEDS
+853 HNPQRPEMPQEDS
-866 QPRRPEVPVVPTPE
+866 QPRRSEVPVVPTPE

-893 SETLQEDSQ
+893 SETLQEGSQ

-908 VPSVSSPET
+908 VPSVSSLET

-923 KQDASLLPISK
+923 KQDASQLPISK

>member
-33 EITSTSDSAPSAESR
+33 EITSTSSTPTESR
-48 ESATASTGGTE
+48 EPQPTTPTGNTE
-59 QAENGGAAGT
+59 QVENEETAVS
-69 SVTSATADGGQEQAG
+69 SVTSGSADNGQEQAG
-84 EAAPASTPAPAALT
+84 EVASAVPVALT
-98 SMSPSA
+98 SA

-116 IEVEKLK
+116 IEVEKLQ

-128 STLKVVDGK
+128 STLEVKDGEGK
-137 DGDNKLI
+137 DKLI
-144 KNRDG
+144 KHRDD
-149 KEREIFD
+149 KSREIFD
-156 VSRDVKVNDD
+156 VSRDVKVNND
-166 DTIDVTLTVEPKQI
+166 DTLDVTLTVQPKQI

-192 SNKMTDESFKTAK
+192 SKKMTDESFKTAK

-218 ASDGKSPNARN
+218 SSDGKSPNARN

-305 TFSYDIKK
+305 TFSYDIK

-352 AEKFTQFLDKV
+352 ADKFTQFLDKV

-448 KNLEKL
+448 KNLKKL

-523 PDTAKTYDKFDEY
+523 PDAAKTYDKFDEY

-576 VVDGSFDKTRFKT
+576 VVDKTRFKT
-589 GVKHTPAKSSRTG
+589 GVKHTPAKSGRTG
-602 GGLLGWGFNLFSSII
+602 GGLLGWGFNFLSSII

-648 YKLKVN
+648 YKLKVD
-654 KDKFSKSTG
+654 KDKIK
-663 VATNKEA
+663 KEV
-670 TYQTI
+670 TPQTI

-695 EVKVRYTKETIPVPK
+695 DVKVRYTKETIPVPK

-725 MQPLSPEVPAVPAP
+725 LQPLSPEVPAVPAP
-739 EVPKTETE
+739 EVPAVPAPKVPKTETE

-761 QQPQPEAPVVPAPEV
+761 QQPQPEAPVVPAPEA
-776 PKTETEPRNPQR
+776 PKTESESRNPQR

-817 PRNPQRPERP
+817 PRNPQRPEMP
-827 QEGIQPRRPEVP
+827 QEDSQPRRPEVP

-847 KTETES
+847 KTESES
-853 HNPQRPEKPQEDS
+853 HKPQRPEMPQEDS

-880 APKTESESRNPQL
+880 APKTESESRKPQL

-908 VPSVSSPET
+908 VPSVSSPEI

>member
-1 MIKVNIKHRLRK
+1 
-13 LSIGLVSVGTMFMA
+13 
-27 TTVSGA
+27 
-33 EITSTSDSAPSAESR
+33 
-48 ESATASTGGTE
+48 
-59 QAENGGAAGT
+59 
-69 SVTSATADGGQEQAG
+69 
-84 EAAPASTPAPAALT
+84 
-98 SMSPSA
+98 
-104 TPAAPVVEEPKT
+104 
-116 IEVEKLK
+116 
-123 VEKEK
+123 
-128 STLKVVDGK
+128 
-137 DGDNKLI
+137 
-144 KNRDG
+144 
-149 KEREIFD
+149 
-156 VSRDVKVNDD
+156 
-166 DTIDVTLTVEPKQI
+166 
-180 DEGAEVMVLLDV
+180 MVLLDV
-192 SNKMTDESFKTAK
+192 SKKMTNESFKTAK
-205 ENIKKLVNTLTSK
+205 ENIKKLVDTLTSK
-218 ASDGKSPNARN
+218 ASDGKSSNARN
-229 TVRLITFYNKVN
+229 AVRLITFYNKVN

-256 KARVFAKED
+256 KARVFAEED

-352 AEKFTQFLDKV
+352 ADKFTQFLDKV

-383 SLGNSLLGIKNPL
+383 SLGNRWLGIKNPL
-396 DYITLADL
+396 DYITLVDL

-448 KNLEKL
+448 KNLKKL

-547 EEKDLTTPDK
+547 EKKDLTTPDK

-576 VVDGSFDKTRFKT
+576 VVNSSFGNKSH
-589 GVKHTPAKSSRTG
+589 VKHTPAKSNSSSRSG
-602 GGLLGWGFNLFSSII
+602 GWWPFNIVSSFLG
-617 STPNTKESL
+617 TNTKESL

-648 YKLKVN
+648 YKLKVD
-654 KDKFSKSTG
+654 KDKIK
-663 VATNKEA
+663 KEV
-670 TYQTI
+670 TPQTI

-695 EVKVRYTKETIPVPK
+695 DVKVRYTKETIPVPK

-747 PIVPHLPEKPQEEP
+747 P
-761 QQPQPEAPVVPAPEV
+761 
-776 PKTETEPRNPQR
+776 RNPQR

-795 IQPRRPEVPS
+795 IQPRHPEVPS

-839 SDPRPEVP
+839 SDC
-847 KTETES
+847 
-853 HNPQRPEKPQEDS
+853 
-866 QPRRPEVPVVPTPE
+866 PRRNLRKVQLLRHFQ
-880 APKTESESRNPQL
+880 SR
-893 SETLQEDSQ
+893 
-902 RSLHSE
+902 
-908 VPSVSSPET
+908 
-917 PKDGTI
+917 
-923 KQDASLLPISK
+923 
-934 AKAVRQLPQTGD
+934 
-946 KDRPDVTYTVAALT
+946 
-960 VLGAIGLLKKKRRDD
+960 
-975 QID
+975 

>member
-33 EITSTSDSAPSAESR
+33 EITSTSSTPTESR
-48 ESATASTGGTE
+48 EPQPTTPTGNTE
-59 QAENGGAAGT
+59 QVENEETAVS
-69 SVTSATADGGQEQAG
+69 SVTSGSADNGQEQA
-84 EAAPASTPAPAALT
+84 EEVASAVPVALT
-98 SMSPSA
+98 SA

-116 IEVEKLK
+116 IEVEKLQ

-128 STLKVVDGK
+128 STLEVK
-137 DGDNKLI
+137 DGEGSDKLI
-144 KNRDG
+144 KHRDD
-149 KEREIFD
+149 KSREIFD
-156 VSRDVKVNDD
+156 VSRDVKVNND
-166 DTIDVTLTVEPKQI
+166 DTLDVTLTVQPKQI

-192 SNKMTDESFKTAK
+192 SKKMTDESFKTAK
-205 ENIKKLVNTLTSK
+205 ENIKKLVDTLTSK
-218 ASDGKSPNARN
+218 SSDGKSPNARN

-448 KNLEKL
+448 KNLKKL

-523 PDTAKTYDKFDEY
+523 PDAAKTYDKFDEY

-576 VVDGSFDKTRFKT
+576 VVDKTRFKT
-589 GVKHTPAKSSRTG
+589 GVKHTPAKSGRTG
-602 GGLLGWGFNLFSSII
+602 GGLLGWGFNFLSSII

-648 YKLKVN
+648 YKLKVD
-654 KDKFSKSTG
+654 KDKIK
-663 VATNKEA
+663 KEV
-670 TYQTI
+670 TPQTI

-695 EVKVRYTKETIPVPK
+695 DVKVRYTKETIPVPK

-725 MQPLSPEVPAVPAP
+725 LQPLSPEVPAVPAP
-739 EVPKTETE
+739 KVPKTETE

-761 QQPQPEAPVVPAPEV
+761 QQPQPEAPVVPAPEA

-817 PRNPQRPERP
+817 PRNPQRPEMP
-827 QEGIQPRRPEVP
+827 QEDSQPRRPEVP
-839 SDPRPEVP
+839 VVPTPEVP

-853 HNPQRPEKPQEDS
+853 HKPQRPEMPQEDS

-880 APKTESESRNPQL
+880 APKTESESRKPQL
-893 SETLQEDSQ
+893 SEILQEDSQ

-908 VPSVSSPET
+908 VPSVSSLET

>member
-33 EITSTSDSAPSAESR
+33 EITSTSSTPTESR
-48 ESATASTGGTE
+48 EPQPTTPTGNTE
-59 QAENGGAAGT
+59 QVENEETAVS
-69 SVTSATADGGQEQAG
+69 SVTSGSADNGQEQAG
-84 EAAPASTPAPAALT
+84 EVASAVPVALT
-98 SMSPSA
+98 SA

-116 IEVEKLK
+116 IEVEKLQ

-128 STLKVVDGK
+128 STLEVK
-137 DGDNKLI
+137 DGEGTAKLI
-144 KNRDG
+144 KHRDD
-149 KEREIFD
+149 KSREIFD
-156 VSRDVKVNDD
+156 VSRDVKVNND
-166 DTIDVTLTVEPKQI
+166 DTLDVTLTVQPKQI

-192 SNKMTDESFKTAK
+192 SKKMTDESFKTAK
-205 ENIKKLVNTLTSK
+205 ENIKKLVDTLTSK
-218 ASDGKSPNARN
+218 SSDGKSSNARN
-229 TVRLITFYNKVN
+229 TVRLITFYNKVSN
-241 EPVYL
+241 PVEVN
-246 TPETV
+246 TETV

-256 KARVFAKED
+256 KARVLAKED

-305 TFSYDIKK
+305 TFSYDIK

-352 AEKFTQFLDKV
+352 AEKFTQFLDKI

-383 SLGNSLLGIKNPL
+383 SWGKDLFGLKNPL

-411 SEFDYS
+411 GDFDYS

-435 TVGLKSTIESEVK
+435 TVGLKSILESKIKE
-448 KNLEKL
+448 NLKKL

-725 MQPLSPEVPAVPAP
+725 LQPLSPEVPAVPAP

-817 PRNPQRPERP
+817 PRNPQRPEMP
-827 QEGIQPRRPEVP
+827 QEDSQPRRPEVP
-839 SDPRPEVP
+839 SDPRLEVP

-853 HNPQRPEKPQEDS
+853 HNPQRPEMPQEDS

-880 APKTESESRNPQL
+880 VPKTESESRKPQL

-908 VPSVSSPET
+908 VPSVSSLET